1 MEFVEK
7 WGTDVDTAV
16 DLALDE
22 LKTTRDKVDV
32 EILEEPS
39 RGFFGIGSK
48 LALVRVKIKE
58 EPKKSEAK
66 KNTQK
71 KSGKSDKSDKNVR
84 KSSIKDIEKTG
95 EKPYSTNEIHQDEIH
110 QNEILQD
117 VNKIDDVVDNIK
129 KVDKSHENKD
139 TSSLDTI
146 LADKVP
152 YPEENIA
159 VPFLK
164 DVTEKMGVELEFT
177 PYKAN
182 DYIFIDISGKDTG
195 TIIGKR
201 GQTLDSIQYLTN
213 LVLNKNK
220 EEYQRVILDAE
231 NYRTKREKTLEQ
243 LAHRLA
249 GKVVRTGRT
258 QKLEPMNPYERKI
271 IHTALQD
278 DSRVMTR
285 SEGKD
290 PYRRVIVELK

>member
-22 LKTTRDKVDV
+22 LKTTRDKVDI

-48 LALVRVKIKE
+48 LALVRVKMKQ
-58 EPKKSEAK
+58 EPKKSESK
-66 KNTQK
+66 KAVQK
-71 KSGKSDKSDKNVR
+71 KSEKNNR
-84 KSSIKDIEKTG
+84 KSSIKDIDKT
-95 EKPYSTNEIHQDEIH
+95 EDKSHFT
-110 QNEILQD
+110 NEILQD
-117 VNKIDDVVDNIK
+117 DNKINDGVDNIK
-129 KVDKSHENKD
+129 KEEKSHINKD

-164 DVTEKMGVELEFT
+164 DVTEKMGIELEFT

-182 DYIFIDISGKDTG
+182 DYLFIDISGKDTG

-249 GKVVRTGRT
+249 GKVIRTGRT

-278 DSRVMTR
+278 DSRVTTR

>member
-58 EPKKSEAK
+58 EPKRTEAK
-66 KNTQK
+66 KTVQK
-71 KSGKSDKSDKNVR
+71 KSDKSDNSYKNVR
-84 KSSIKDIEKTG
+84 KSGIKDIDKAED
-95 EKPYSTNEIHQDEIH
+95 KPDFANELH
-110 QNEILQD
+110 QNEKLQD
-117 VNKIDDVVDNIK
+117 DNKINDGVDSIK
-129 KVDKSHENKD
+129 KEEKSHENKD

-146 LADKVP
+146 LADKTP

-164 DVTEKMGVELEFT
+164 DVAEKMGVELEFT
-177 PYKAN
+177 PYKSN
-182 DYIFIDISGKDTG
+182 GYIFIDISGKDTG

>member
-22 LKTTRDKVDV
+22 LKTTRDKVDI

-48 LALVRVKIKE
+48 LALVRVKMKE
-58 EPKKSEAK
+58 EPKKSESK
-66 KNTQK
+66 KAVQK
-71 KSGKSDKSDKNVR
+71 KSGKNNR
-84 KSSIKDIEKTG
+84 KSSIKDIDKT
-95 EKPYSTNEIHQDEIH
+95 EDKSHFT
-110 QNEILQD
+110 NEILQD
-117 VNKIDDVVDNIK
+117 DNKINDGVDNIK
-129 KVDKSHENKD
+129 KEEKSQINKD

-164 DVTEKMGVELEFT
+164 DVTEKMGIELEFT

-182 DYIFIDISGKDTG
+182 DYLFIDISGKDTG

-249 GKVVRTGRT
+249 GKVIRTGRT

-278 DSRVMTR
+278 DSRVTTR

>member
-58 EPKKSEAK
+58 EPKRTETK

-71 KSGKSDKSDKNVR
+71 KSDKSDNLYKNAR
-84 KSSIKDIEKTG
+84 KSNIKDIDKT
-95 EKPYSTNEIHQDEIH
+95 EDKPDFANEIHQDEK
-110 QNEILQD
+110 LQD
-117 VNKIDDVVDNIK
+117 ENKINNGVDSIK
-129 KVDKSHENKD
+129 KEEKSHENKD
-139 TSSLDTI
+139 TSSLDAI

-152 YPEENIA
+152 YPEENVA

-164 DVTEKMGVELEFT
+164 DVAEKMGVELEFT
-177 PYKAN
+177 PYKSN
-182 DYIFIDISGKDTG
+182 GYIFIDISGKDTG

>member
-22 LKTTRDKVDV
+22 LKATRDMVDV

-71 KSGKSDKSDKNVR
+71 KSDKSDNSDKNDR
-84 KSSIKDIEKTG
+84 KS
-95 EKPYSTNEIHQDEIH
+95 
-110 QNEILQD
+110 
-117 VNKIDDVVDNIK
+117 NIK
-129 KVDKSHENKD
+129 KTIKTEEKHYSENERSQDENKINNDLENIKKEEKSDIKKD

-177 PYKAN
+177 PYKSN
-182 DYIFIDISGKDTG
+182 GYIFIDISGKDTG

>member
-22 LKTTRDKVDV
+22 LKATRDMVDV

-71 KSGKSDKSDKNVR
+71 KSDKSDNLDKNYR
-84 KSSIKDIEKTG
+84 KSSIKKTIKTE
-95 EKPYSTNEIHQDEIH
+95 EKPNSAKDTYQDE
-110 QNEILQD
+110 
-117 VNKIDDVVDNIK
+117 NKINNDVDNIK
-129 KVDKSHENKD
+129 KEEKSDIKKD

-220 EEYQRVILDAE
+220 EEYQRLILDAE

-243 LAHRLA
+243 LAYRLA

>member
-22 LKTTRDKVDV
+22 LKTTRDKVDI

-48 LALVRVKIKE
+48 LALVRVKMKQ
-58 EPKKSEAK
+58 EPKKSESK
-66 KNTQK
+66 KAVQK
-71 KSGKSDKSDKNVR
+71 KSEKNNK
-84 KSSIKDIEKTG
+84 KSSIKDIDKT
-95 EKPYSTNEIHQDEIH
+95 EDKLHFT
-110 QNEILQD
+110 NEILQD
-117 VNKIDDVVDNIK
+117 DNKINDGVDNIK
-129 KVDKSHENKD
+129 KEEKSHTNKD

-164 DVTEKMGVELEFT
+164 DVTEKMGIELEFT

-182 DYIFIDISGKDTG
+182 DYLFIDISGKDTG

-249 GKVVRTGRT
+249 GKVIRTGRT

-278 DSRVMTR
+278 DSRVTTR

>member
-22 LKTTRDKVDV
+22 LKTTRDKVDI

-48 LALVRVKIKE
+48 LALVRVKMKE
-58 EPKKSEAK
+58 EPKKSESK
-66 KNTQK
+66 KAVQK
-71 KSGKSDKSDKNVR
+71 KSEKNNK
-84 KSSIKDIEKTG
+84 KSSIKDIDKT
-95 EKPYSTNEIHQDEIH
+95 EDKSHFT
-110 QNEILQD
+110 NEILQD
-117 VNKIDDVVDNIK
+117 DNKINDGVDNIK
-129 KVDKSHENKD
+129 KEEKSHTNKD

-164 DVTEKMGVELEFT
+164 DVTEKMGIELEFT

-182 DYIFIDISGKDTG
+182 DYLFIDISGKDTG

-249 GKVVRTGRT
+249 GKVIRTGRT

-278 DSRVMTR
+278 DSRVTTR

>member
-22 LKTTRDKVDV
+22 LKATRDMVDV

-71 KSGKSDKSDKNVR
+71 KSDKSDNLDKNYR
-84 KSSIKDIEKTG
+84 KSSIKKTIKTEEKHYY
-95 EKPYSTNEIHQDEIH
+95 ENERSQDE
-110 QNEILQD
+110 
-117 VNKIDDVVDNIK
+117 NKINNDLENIK
-129 KVDKSHENKD
+129 KEEKSDIKKD

-177 PYKAN
+177 PYKSN
-182 DYIFIDISGKDTG
+182 GYIFIDISGKDTG

>member
-22 LKTTRDKVDV
+22 LKTTRDKVDI

-48 LALVRVKIKE
+48 LALVRVKMKQ
-58 EPKKSEAK
+58 EPKKSESK
-66 KNTQK
+66 KAVQK
-71 KSGKSDKSDKNVR
+71 KSEKNNR
-84 KSSIKDIEKTG
+84 KSSIKDIDKT
-95 EKPYSTNEIHQDEIH
+95 EDKSHFT
-110 QNEILQD
+110 NEILQD
-117 VNKIDDVVDNIK
+117 DNKINDGVDNIK
-129 KVDKSHENKD
+129 KEEKSQINKD

-146 LADKVP
+146 LDDKVP

-164 DVTEKMGVELEFT
+164 DVTEKMGIELEFT

-182 DYIFIDISGKDTG
+182 DYLFIDISGKDTG

-201 GQTLDSIQYLTN
+201 GQTLDSMQYLTN

-249 GKVVRTGRT
+249 GKVIRTGRT

-278 DSRVMTR
+278 DSRVTTR

>member
-58 EPKKSEAK
+58 EPKRTETK

-71 KSGKSDKSDKNVR
+71 KSDKSDNSYKNAR
-84 KSSIKDIEKTG
+84 KSNIKDIDKT
-95 EKPYSTNEIHQDEIH
+95 EDKPDFANEIHQDEK
-110 QNEILQD
+110 LQD
-117 VNKIDDVVDNIK
+117 ENKINNGVDSIK
-129 KVDKSHENKD
+129 KEEKSHENKD
-139 TSSLDTI
+139 TSSLDAI

-152 YPEENIA
+152 YPEENVA

-164 DVTEKMGVELEFT
+164 DVAEKMGVELDFT
-177 PYKAN
+177 PYKSN
-182 DYIFIDISGKDTG
+182 GYIFIDISGKDTG

>member
-22 LKTTRDKVDV
+22 LKTTRDKVDI

-48 LALVRVKIKE
+48 LALVRVKMKQE
-58 EPKKSEAK
+58 QKKSESK
-66 KNTQK
+66 KAVQK
-71 KSGKSDKSDKNVR
+71 KSEKNNK
-84 KSSIKDIEKTG
+84 KSSIKDIDKT
-95 EKPYSTNEIHQDEIH
+95 EDKSHFT
-110 QNEILQD
+110 NEILQD
-117 VNKIDDVVDNIK
+117 DNKINDGVDNIK
-129 KVDKSHENKD
+129 KEEKSQKNKD

-164 DVTEKMGVELEFT
+164 DVTEKMGIELEFT

-249 GKVVRTGRT
+249 GKVIRTGRT

-278 DSRVMTR
+278 DSRVTTR

>member
-22 LKTTRDKVDV
+22 LKTTRDKVDI

-48 LALVRVKIKE
+48 LALVRVKMKE
-58 EPKKSEAK
+58 EPKKSESK
-66 KNTQK
+66 KAVQK
-71 KSGKSDKSDKNVR
+71 KSEKNNR
-84 KSSIKDIEKTG
+84 KSSIKDIDKT
-95 EKPYSTNEIHQDEIH
+95 EDKSHFT
-110 QNEILQD
+110 NEILQD
-117 VNKIDDVVDNIK
+117 DNKINDGVDNIK
-129 KVDKSHENKD
+129 KEEKSQINKD

-164 DVTEKMGVELEFT
+164 DVTEKMGIELEFT

-182 DYIFIDISGKDTG
+182 DYLFIDISGKDTG

-249 GKVVRTGRT
+249 GKVIRTGRT

-278 DSRVMTR
+278 DSRVTTR

>member
-58 EPKKSEAK
+58 EPKKEESKKENPRKSEPKKAK
-66 KNTQK
+66 KIDKQRNKKIVDKPEEKSNTKDAFAQDDK
-71 KSGKSDKSDKNVR
+71 KREPVNNDVLKE
-84 KSSIKDIEKTG
+84 EK
-95 EKPYSTNEIHQDEIH
+95 K
-110 QNEILQD
+110 
-117 VNKIDDVVDNIK
+117 NIK
-129 KVDKSHENKD
+129 NKD
-139 TSSLDTI
+139 TSSIDVI

-164 DVTEKMGVELEFT
+164 DVTEKMGLDLEFT

-182 DYIFIDISGKDTG
+182 DYLFIDISGKDTG

-213 LVLNKNK
+213 LVLNKNE

-231 NYRTKREKTLEQ
+231 NYRSKREKTLEQ

-249 GKVVRTGRT
+249 GKVMRTGRT

-278 DSRVMTR
+278 DSRVTTR

>member
-22 LKTTRDKVDV
+22 LKTTRDKVDI

-48 LALVRVKIKE
+48 LALVRVKMKQ
-58 EPKKSEAK
+58 EPKKSESK
-66 KNTQK
+66 KAVQK
-71 KSGKSDKSDKNVR
+71 KSEKNNR
-84 KSSIKDIEKTG
+84 KSSIKDIDKT
-95 EKPYSTNEIHQDEIH
+95 EDKSHFT
-110 QNEILQD
+110 NEILQD
-117 VNKIDDVVDNIK
+117 DNKINDGVDNIK
-129 KVDKSHENKD
+129 KEEKSQINKD

-146 LADKVP
+146 LDDKVP

-164 DVTEKMGVELEFT
+164 DVTEKMGIELEFT

-182 DYIFIDISGKDTG
+182 DYLFIDISGKDTG

-249 GKVVRTGRT
+249 GKVIRTGRT

-278 DSRVMTR
+278 DSRVTTR

>member
-48 LALVRVKIKE
+48 LALVRVKVKE
-58 EPKKSEAK
+58 EPKKEEPKKEKPKKSEPKKAEKTAK
-66 KNTQK
+66 QNNKQSLDKPQK
-71 KSGKSDKSDKNVR
+71 K
-84 KSSIKDIEKTG
+84 
-95 EKPYSTNEIHQDEIH
+95 TNTKDEIDQDNRKTEPV
-110 QNEILQD
+110 QND
-117 VNKIDDVVDNIK
+117 VPKEEK
-129 KVDKSHENKD
+129 NKD
-139 TSSLDTI
+139 TSSIDVI
-146 LADKVP
+146 LAEKVP

-159 VPFLK
+159 VPFLR
-164 DVTEKMGVELEFT
+164 DVTEKMGIDLEFT

-213 LVLNKNK
+213 LVLNKNE

-231 NYRTKREKTLEQ
+231 NYRSKREKTLEQ

-249 GKVVRTGRT
+249 GKVIRTGRT

-278 DSRVMTR
+278 DQRVTTR

>member
-22 LKTTRDKVDV
+22 LKTTRDKVDI

-48 LALVRVKIKE
+48 LALVRVKMKE
-58 EPKKSEAK
+58 EPKKSESK
-66 KNTQK
+66 KAVQK
-71 KSGKSDKSDKNVR
+71 KSEKNNR
-84 KSSIKDIEKTG
+84 KSSIKDIDKT
-95 EKPYSTNEIHQDEIH
+95 EDKSHFT
-110 QNEILQD
+110 NEILQD
-117 VNKIDDVVDNIK
+117 DNKINDGVDNTK
-129 KVDKSHENKD
+129 KEEKSQINKD

-164 DVTEKMGVELEFT
+164 DVTEKMGIELEFT

-182 DYIFIDISGKDTG
+182 DYLFIDISGKDTG

-249 GKVVRTGRT
+249 GKVIRTGRT

-278 DSRVMTR
+278 DSRVTTR

>member
-22 LKTTRDKVDV
+22 LKTTRDKVDI

-48 LALVRVKIKE
+48 LALVRVKMKQ
-58 EPKKSEAK
+58 EPKKSESK
-66 KNTQK
+66 KAVQK
-71 KSGKSDKSDKNVR
+71 KSEKNNR
-84 KSSIKDIEKTG
+84 KSSIKDIDKT
-95 EKPYSTNEIHQDEIH
+95 EDKSHFT
-110 QNEILQD
+110 NEILQD
-117 VNKIDDVVDNIK
+117 DNKINDGVDNIK
-129 KVDKSHENKD
+129 KEEKSQINKD

-146 LADKVP
+146 LDDKVP

-164 DVTEKMGVELEFT
+164 DVTEKMGIELEFT

-249 GKVVRTGRT
+249 GKVIRTGRT

-278 DSRVMTR
+278 DSRVTTR

>member
-22 LKTTRDKVDV
+22 LKTTRDKVDI

-48 LALVRVKIKE
+48 LALVRVKMKQ
-58 EPKKSEAK
+58 EPKKSESK
-66 KNTQK
+66 KAVQK
-71 KSGKSDKSDKNVR
+71 KSEKNNR
-84 KSSIKDIEKTG
+84 KSSIKDIDKT
-95 EKPYSTNEIHQDEIH
+95 EDKSHFT
-110 QNEILQD
+110 NEILQD
-117 VNKIDDVVDNIK
+117 DNKINDGVDNIK
-129 KVDKSHENKD
+129 KEEKSQINKD

-164 DVTEKMGVELEFT
+164 DVTGKMGIELEFT

-182 DYIFIDISGKDTG
+182 DYLFIDISGKDTG

-249 GKVVRTGRT
+249 GKVIRTGRT

-278 DSRVMTR
+278 DSRVTTR

>member
-22 LKTTRDKVDV
+22 LKTTRDKVDI

-48 LALVRVKIKE
+48 LALVRVKMKQ
-58 EPKKSEAK
+58 EPKKSESK
-66 KNTQK
+66 KAVQK
-71 KSGKSDKSDKNVR
+71 KSEKNNR
-84 KSSIKDIEKTG
+84 KSSIKDIDKT
-95 EKPYSTNEIHQDEIH
+95 EDKSHFT
-110 QNEILQD
+110 NEILQD
-117 VNKIDDVVDNIK
+117 DNKINDGVDNIK
-129 KVDKSHENKD
+129 KEEKSHTNKD

-146 LADKVP
+146 LDDKVP

-164 DVTEKMGVELEFT
+164 DVTEKMGIELEFT

-182 DYIFIDISGKDTG
+182 DYLFIDISGKDTG

-249 GKVVRTGRT
+249 GKVIRTGRT

-278 DSRVMTR
+278 DSRVTTR

>member
-22 LKTTRDKVDV
+22 LKTTRDKVDI

-71 KSGKSDKSDKNVR
+71 KSDKSDKSDKNVR
-84 KSSIKDIEKTG
+84 KSGIKDIEKTG
-95 EKPYSTNEIHQDEIH
+95 EKPYSTNEILQDEIH
-110 QNEILQD
+110 QDEKLQD
-117 VNKIDDVVDNIK
+117 DNKINDGVDNIK
-129 KVDKSHENKD
+129 KEEKSHENKD
-139 TSSLDTI
+139 ASSLDVI

-152 YPEENIA
+152 YPEENVA

>member
-84 KSSIKDIEKTG
+84 KSGIKDIEKTG
-95 EKPYSTNEIHQDEIH
+95 EKPYSTNEI
-110 QNEILQD
+110 LQD
-117 VNKIDDVVDNIK
+117 VNKIDGVVDNIK

-243 LAHRLA
+243 LAYRLA

>member
-48 LALVRVKIKE
+48 LALVRVNIKE
-58 EPKKSEAK
+58 EPKVEKPKKEKAK
-66 KNTQK
+66 KAEKFTKQSSNRDIEKPVVEKHFTNDQDEDEK
-71 KSGKSDKSDKNVR
+71 IIASDLEKPKSDT
-84 KSSIKDIEKTG
+84 KDIE
-95 EKPYSTNEIHQDEIH
+95 EI
-110 QNEILQD
+110 N
-117 VNKIDDVVDNIK
+117 DN
-129 KVDKSHENKD
+129 SKD
-139 TSSLDTI
+139 TSSIKVI

-152 YPEENIA
+152 YPEENVAI
-159 VPFLK
+159 PFLK
-164 DVTEKMGVELEFT
+164 DVTEKMGIDLEFT

-182 DYIFIDISGKDTG
+182 EYIFIDISGRDTG

-213 LVLNKNK
+213 LVLNKNN

-231 NYRTKREKTLEQ
+231 NYRAKREKTLEQ
-243 LAHRLA
+243 LANRLA
-249 GKVVRTGRT
+249 GKAIRTGRT

-271 IHTALQD
+271 IHTALQN
-278 DSRVMTR
+278 DSRVTTR

>member
-58 EPKKSEAK
+58 EPKRTEAK
-66 KNTQK
+66 KTVQK
-71 KSGKSDKSDKNVR
+71 KSDKSDNSYKNVR
-84 KSSIKDIEKTG
+84 KSGIKDIDKAED
-95 EKPYSTNEIHQDEIH
+95 KPDFANELH
-110 QNEILQD
+110 QNEKLQD
-117 VNKIDDVVDNIK
+117 DNKINDGVDSIK
-129 KVDKSHENKD
+129 KEEKSHENKD

-146 LADKVP
+146 LADKIP
-152 YPEENIA
+152 YPDENIA

-164 DVTEKMGVELEFT
+164 DVAEKMGVELEFT
-177 PYKAN
+177 PYKSN
-182 DYIFIDISGKDTG
+182 GYIFIDISGKDTG

>member
-22 LKTTRDKVDV
+22 LKTTRDKVDI

-48 LALVRVKIKE
+48 LALVRVKMKQ
-58 EPKKSEAK
+58 EPKKSESK
-66 KNTQK
+66 KAVQK
-71 KSGKSDKSDKNVR
+71 KSEKNNR
-84 KSSIKDIEKTG
+84 KSSIKDIDKT
-95 EKPYSTNEIHQDEIH
+95 EDKSHFT
-110 QNEILQD
+110 NEILQD
-117 VNKIDDVVDNIK
+117 DNKINDGVDNIK
-129 KVDKSHENKD
+129 KEEKSQINKD

-146 LADKVP
+146 LDDKVP

-164 DVTEKMGVELEFT
+164 DVTEKMGIELEFT

-182 DYIFIDISGKDTG
+182 DYLFIDISGKDTG

-201 GQTLDSIQYLTN
+201 GQTLDSMQYLTN

-249 GKVVRTGRT
+249 GKVIRTGRT

-278 DSRVMTR
+278 DSRVTTR

-290 PYRRVIVELK
+290 PYRRGIVELK

>member
-22 LKTTRDKVDV
+22 LKTTRDKVDI

-48 LALVRVKIKE
+48 LALVRVKMKE
-58 EPKKSEAK
+58 EPKKSESK
-66 KNTQK
+66 KTVQK
-71 KSGKSDKSDKNVR
+71 KSEKNNK
-84 KSSIKDIEKTG
+84 KSSIKDIDKT
-95 EKPYSTNEIHQDEIH
+95 EDKSHFT
-110 QNEILQD
+110 NEILQD
-117 VNKIDDVVDNIK
+117 DNKINDGVDNIK
-129 KVDKSHENKD
+129 KEEKSHINKD

-164 DVTEKMGVELEFT
+164 DVTEKMGIELEFT

-182 DYIFIDISGKDTG
+182 DYLFIDISGKDTG

-249 GKVVRTGRT
+249 GKVIRTGRT

-278 DSRVMTR
+278 DSRVTTR

>member
-22 LKTTRDKVDV
+22 LKTTRDKVDI

-48 LALVRVKIKE
+48 LALVRVKMKE
-58 EPKKSEAK
+58 EPKKSESK
-66 KNTQK
+66 KTVQK
-71 KSGKSDKSDKNVR
+71 KSEKNNR
-84 KSSIKDIEKTG
+84 KSSIKDIDKT
-95 EKPYSTNEIHQDEIH
+95 EDKSHFT
-110 QNEILQD
+110 NEILQD
-117 VNKIDDVVDNIK
+117 DNKINDGVDNIK
-129 KVDKSHENKD
+129 KEEKSQINKD

-146 LADKVP
+146 LDDKVP

-164 DVTEKMGVELEFT
+164 DVTEKMGIELEFT

-249 GKVVRTGRT
+249 GKVIRTGRT

-278 DSRVMTR
+278 DSRVTTR

>member
-22 LKTTRDKVDV
+22 LKTTRDKVDI

-48 LALVRVKIKE
+48 LALVRVKMKQ
-58 EPKKSEAK
+58 EPKKSESK
-66 KNTQK
+66 KAVQK
-71 KSGKSDKSDKNVR
+71 KSEKNNR
-84 KSSIKDIEKTG
+84 KSSIKDIDKT
-95 EKPYSTNEIHQDEIH
+95 EDKSHFTNEIPQD
-110 QNEILQD
+110 D
-117 VNKIDDVVDNIK
+117 NKINDGVDNTK
-129 KVDKSHENKD
+129 KEEKSQINKD
-139 TSSLDTI
+139 ASSLDTI

-164 DVTEKMGVELEFT
+164 DVTEKMGIELEFT

-182 DYIFIDISGKDTG
+182 DYLFIDISGKDTG

-249 GKVVRTGRT
+249 RKVIRTGRT

-278 DSRVMTR
+278 DSRVTTR

>member
-48 LALVRVKIKE
+48 LALVRVNIKE
-58 EPKKSEAK
+58 EPKVEKPKKEKAK
-66 KNTQK
+66 KAEKFTKQSSNRDIEKPVVEKHFTNDQDEDEK
-71 KSGKSDKSDKNVR
+71 IIASDLEKPKSDT
-84 KSSIKDIEKTG
+84 KDIE
-95 EKPYSTNEIHQDEIH
+95 EI
-110 QNEILQD
+110 N
-117 VNKIDDVVDNIK
+117 DN
-129 KVDKSHENKD
+129 SKD
-139 TSSLDTI
+139 TSSIKVI

-152 YPEENIA
+152 YPEENVAI
-159 VPFLK
+159 PFLK
-164 DVTEKMGVELEFT
+164 DVTEKMGIDLEFT

-182 DYIFIDISGKDTG
+182 EYIFIDISGRDTG

-213 LVLNKNK
+213 LVLNKNN

-231 NYRTKREKTLEQ
+231 NYRAKRERTLEQ
-243 LAHRLA
+243 LANRLA
-249 GKVVRTGRT
+249 GKAIRTGRT

-271 IHTALQD
+271 IHTALQN
-278 DSRVMTR
+278 DSRVTTR

>member
-22 LKTTRDKVDV
+22 LKTTRDKVDI

-48 LALVRVKIKE
+48 LALVRVKMKQ
-58 EPKKSEAK
+58 EPKKSESK
-66 KNTQK
+66 KAVQK
-71 KSGKSDKSDKNVR
+71 KSEKNNR
-84 KSSIKDIEKTG
+84 KSSIKDIDKT
-95 EKPYSTNEIHQDEIH
+95 EDKSHFT
-110 QNEILQD
+110 NEILQD
-117 VNKIDDVVDNIK
+117 DNKINDGVDNTK
-129 KVDKSHENKD
+129 KEEKSQINKD

-164 DVTEKMGVELEFT
+164 DVTEKMGIELEFT

-182 DYIFIDISGKDTG
+182 DYLFIDISGKDTG

-249 GKVVRTGRT
+249 GKVIRTGRT

-278 DSRVMTR
+278 DSRVTTR

>member
-22 LKTTRDKVDV
+22 LKTTRDKVDI

-48 LALVRVKIKE
+48 LALVRVKMKE
-58 EPKKSEAK
+58 DSKKPESKKVVPKKSEKNAK
-66 KNTQK
+66 
-71 KSGKSDKSDKNVR
+71 
-84 KSSIKDIEKTG
+84 KSSIKDIEKT
-95 EKPYSTNEIHQDEIH
+95 EDKPHSKNEIHQD
-110 QNEILQD
+110 D
-117 VNKIDDVVDNIK
+117 NKLNDSIENIK
-129 KVDKSHENKD
+129 KEEKSHINKD
-139 TSSLDTI
+139 TSSLDAI

-152 YPEENIA
+152 YPEEDVA

-164 DVTEKMGVELEFT
+164 DVTEKMGIELEFT

-249 GKVVRTGRT
+249 GKVIRTGRT

-278 DSRVMTR
+278 DSRVTTR

>member
-22 LKTTRDKVDV
+22 LKATRDMVDV

-71 KSGKSDKSDKNVR
+71 KSDKSDNLDKNYR
-84 KSSIKDIEKTG
+84 KSSIKKTIKTEK
-95 EKPYSTNEIHQDEIH
+95 KPNSAKDTYQDE
-110 QNEILQD
+110 
-117 VNKIDDVVDNIK
+117 NKINNDVDNIK
-129 KVDKSHENKD
+129 KEEKSDIKKD

-243 LAHRLA
+243 LAYRLA

>member
-58 EPKKSEAK
+58 EPKRTEAK
-66 KNTQK
+66 KTVQK
-71 KSGKSDKSDKNVR
+71 KSDKSDNSYKNVR
-84 KSSIKDIEKTG
+84 KSGIKDIDKAED
-95 EKPYSTNEIHQDEIH
+95 KPDFANELH
-110 QNEILQD
+110 QNEKLQD
-117 VNKIDDVVDNIK
+117 DNKINDGVDSIK
-129 KVDKSHENKD
+129 KEKKSHENKD

-146 LADKVP
+146 LADKIP

-164 DVTEKMGVELEFT
+164 DVAEKMGVELEFT
-177 PYKAN
+177 PYKSN
-182 DYIFIDISGKDTG
+182 GYIFIDISGKDTG

>member
-58 EPKKSEAK
+58 EPKRTEAEK
-66 KNTQK
+66 TVQK
-71 KSGKSDKSDKNVR
+71 KSDKSDNSYKNAR
-84 KSSIKDIEKTG
+84 KSGIKDIDKAED
-95 EKPYSTNEIHQDEIH
+95 KPNFANEIHQDEK
-110 QNEILQD
+110 LQD
-117 VNKIDDVVDNIK
+117 DNKINDGVNSIK
-129 KVDKSHENKD
+129 KEEKSHENKD
-139 TSSLDTI
+139 TSSLDAI

-152 YPEENIA
+152 YPEENVA

-164 DVTEKMGVELEFT
+164 DVAEKMGIELEFT
-177 PYKAN
+177 PYKSN
-182 DYIFIDISGKDTG
+182 GYIFIDISGKDTG

>member
-48 LALVRVKIKE
+48 LALVRVKIKD

-71 KSGKSDKSDKNVR
+71 KSDKSDNLDKNYR
-84 KSSIKDIEKTG
+84 KSSIKKTIKTE
-95 EKPYSTNEIHQDEIH
+95 EKPNSAKDTYQDE
-110 QNEILQD
+110 
-117 VNKIDDVVDNIK
+117 NKINNDVDNIK
-129 KVDKSHENKD
+129 KEEKSDIKKD

-243 LAHRLA
+243 LAYRLA

>member
-84 KSSIKDIEKTG
+84 KSGIKDIEKTE
-95 EKPYSTNEIHQDEIH
+95 EKPYSTNEIH

>member
-22 LKTTRDKVDV
+22 LKTTRDKVDI

-48 LALVRVKIKE
+48 LALVRVKMKE
-58 EPKKSEAK
+58 EPKKSESK
-66 KNTQK
+66 KAVQK
-71 KSGKSDKSDKNVR
+71 KSEKNNK
-84 KSSIKDIEKTG
+84 KSSIKDIDKT
-95 EKPYSTNEIHQDEIH
+95 EDKSHFT
-110 QNEILQD
+110 NEILQD
-117 VNKIDDVVDNIK
+117 DNKINDGVDNIK
-129 KVDKSHENKD
+129 KEEKSHINKD

-164 DVTEKMGVELEFT
+164 DVTEKMGIELEFT

-249 GKVVRTGRT
+249 GKVIRTGRT

-278 DSRVMTR
+278 DSRVTTR